1 MRIYNTASKN
11 IKKWGIVHYEE
22 EGFTNSLLVV
32 SVISQTK
39 SALRCSEIRSKEIPD
54 LAFSIPPLHQYC
66 AISRPVRYY
75 YITTESKTKMLPHEP
90 VHQQLYYLWPLH
102 TYINRISVILTLCY
116 FYMNTKEV
124 RYVIWTRHR
133 LSWVGLGWKG
143 EHWWGESDA
152 WGGQDGG

>member
-1 MRIYNTASKN
+1 M
-11 IKKWGIVHYEE
+11 
-22 EGFTNSLLVV
+22 

-39 SALRCSEIRSKEIPD
+39 SALRCSEIRSKEISD

-66 AISRPVRYY
+66 ATSRPVRCY

-124 RYVIWTRHR
+124 RFVLCTRHR

-143 EHWWGESDA
+143 EHWVGWIRCLGRTRRGLKVKFSSFSSKTASTVEKTKKNKL
-152 WGGQDGG
+152 